1 MILRTLFSVL
11 FLVGS
16 SIIFSGCAINYLTED
31 RSFNGSVKDS
41 EAEISLRNAL
51 FQKDQNYFADVS
63 VIVAEKRALLTGSV
77 DSSESIDEIVTIVNK
92 NSYITDVYNHLT
104 VNSNCSIKDSSM
116 DLFLNKKIFA
126 ALVST
131 EGVTSANYKTVVK
144 DRLPPHC
151 LHYGFDE
158 QQQRKSTGVKGST
171 GSFRLAQ
178 SCRLHY
184 HY

>member
-104 VNSNCSIKDSSM
+104 VNSNGSIKDSSM

-144 DRLPPHC
+144 DRIA
-151 LHYGFDE
+151 YIM
-158 QQQRKSTGVKGST
+158 GST
-171 GSFRLAQ
+171 NSSKEKALALKAAREV
-178 SCRLHY
+178 SGLRKVVDY
-184 HY
+184 IIIID